1 MPIYSLETQVTN
13 WWTHKVCAGYVWR
26 AINEIPCLKFSFE
39 MFNHQILTDLV
50 WSRSNTRKC
59 LHISDL
65 STINFWMACLWC
77 RDVLRM
83 VRAGGENSGQCLGVF
98 QRDRETYP
106 YIPLLFFCV
115 MCQSILFCLVVS
127 SCLVLII
134 LFTGY
139 PVVFFAIPFFLITT
153 TKEEV
158 FASSSLIPHFVFLM
172 DYI

>member
-1 MPIYSLETQVTN
+1 MWKKGGVFKTSFEIGFLRVNRLKIQRIMPIYSLETQVTN

-65 STINFWMACLWC
+65 STMNFWMACLWC

-98 QRDRETYP
+98 QRDKERLIRTSLY
-106 YIPLLFFCV
+106 YFFVFCA
-115 MCQSILFCLVVS
+115 SLFCFVW
-127 SCLVLII
+127 
-134 LFTGY
+134 LFH
-139 PVVFFAIPFFLITT
+139 PVW
-153 TKEEV
+153 
-158 FASSSLIPHFVFLM
+158 
-172 DYI
+172 YW

>member
-1 MPIYSLETQVTN
+1 
-13 WWTHKVCAGYVWR
+13 
-26 AINEIPCLKFSFE
+26 
-39 MFNHQILTDLV
+39 
-50 WSRSNTRKC
+50 
-59 LHISDL
+59 
-65 STINFWMACLWC
+65 
-77 RDVLRM
+77 M